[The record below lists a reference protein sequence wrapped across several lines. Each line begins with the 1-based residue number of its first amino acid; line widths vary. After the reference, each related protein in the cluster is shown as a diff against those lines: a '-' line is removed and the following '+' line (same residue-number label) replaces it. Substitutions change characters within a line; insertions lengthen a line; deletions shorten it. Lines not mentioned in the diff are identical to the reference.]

1 MSFSNVVSVT
11 FSAFD
16 ETEPLSEKKDKST
29 GIQFS
34 YVGLKRV
41 KKVMRK
47 PSSQKSCDIKN
58 EFVKSML
65 SCRAGGK
72 LNVGKGLWI
81 NWSQTPVFADINIA
95 SILNKQDENEFK
107 DIAGRVFK
115 NLSSG
120 HKIVLLT
127 ITRLVESMEE
137 RSLVFLD
144 EPEAHLHPPL
154 LSAFIRSL

>member
-1 MSFSNVVSVT
+1 M
-11 FSAFD
+11 
-16 ETEPLSEKKDKST
+16 
-29 GIQFS
+29 
-34 YVGLKRV
+34 
-41 KKVMRK
+41 
-47 PSSQKSCDIKN
+47 
-58 EFVKSML
+58 
-65 SCRAGGK
+65 
-72 LNVGKGLWI
+72 NVGKGLWI

-154 LSAFIRSL
+154 LSAFIRSLSDLLINRNAVSIIATHSPVVLREVPEAALGSYGVVDICLK